1 MNAPLTRSTSGPVGV
16 ERTLWLGGAP
26 TCRDQAREAVREWGR
41 ERERQREREHELQ
54 VQRAAKRERER
65 KEKLLKCAVGI
76 ADSLVQVSPSASGGG
91 EGVGSKVTG
100 ALYITTLNR
109 TKLSYGLGELVCVYD
124 GGTGVVSLSVC
135 VCVCVCVC

>member
-1 MNAPLTRSTSGPVGV
+1 MVSDLCRLVSAETVT
-16 ERTLWLGGAP
+16 EGGAG
-26 TCRDQAREAVREWGR
+26 D
-41 ERERQREREHELQ
+41 
-54 VQRAAKRERER
+54 
-65 KEKLLKCAVGI
+65 
-76 ADSLVQVSPSASGGG
+76 GGG

-135 VCVCVCVC
+135 VCVCMCVLRERECVCAEGKGRGAGSPCVALGSVCA